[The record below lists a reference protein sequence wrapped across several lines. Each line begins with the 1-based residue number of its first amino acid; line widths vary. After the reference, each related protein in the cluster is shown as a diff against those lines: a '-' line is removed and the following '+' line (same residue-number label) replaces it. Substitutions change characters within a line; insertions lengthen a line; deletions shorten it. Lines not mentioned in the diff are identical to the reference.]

1 MLGVTGLLYE
11 GSVTATLLFVRT
23 MLVAT
28 VG

>member
-11 GSVTATLLFVRT
+11 GSVTVTLLFVTT
-23 MLVAT
+23 MLLTT